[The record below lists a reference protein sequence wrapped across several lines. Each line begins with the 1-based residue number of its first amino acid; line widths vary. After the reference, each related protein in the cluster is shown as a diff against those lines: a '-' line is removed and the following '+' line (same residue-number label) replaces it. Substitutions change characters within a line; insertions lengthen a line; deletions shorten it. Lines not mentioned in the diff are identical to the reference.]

1 MDSSAAA
8 STLTRPRILVAV
20 ASLAATITLGYYCY
34 RAYNPSDD
42 AAFALPAEPS
52 RRLHRSNAI
61 RHRRRSIPDVVH
73 ASNNHGHSREPSEAS
88 STSVESHDENMHLAN
103 DHHHHGH
110 RHHDLHDNESASGDH
125 VTERHV
131 REDNWYDHEPHHHH
145 DSFSQRAGQNFV
157 NLLFRVSE
165 DNARRNAFVH
175 RGCLCNGCGVTPI
188 RGIRYRCAN
197 CTDFD
202 LCETCEAQ
210 GMHTKTH
217 IFYKI
222 RVPIPRLG
230 SRPLQPVWYPGDPE
244 NCLRLLPKH
253 LMPKLTRETGF
264 ERPELE
270 ALWEQWTF
278 MACTEWREDP
288 DELGIAMDRKTFER
302 YLVPSGGYH
311 HMAPNLLHDRMFAFY
326 DDNNDGLIGFA
337 EFLRGT
343 AYRKRK
349 DRLKKI
355 FRGYDLDSDG
365 YISRRDCLRL
375 FRAYYAVFKH
385 MHRGILEG
393 LEEQA
398 MNAVEVDQVISG
410 RQPLSSLFGRE
421 GGFSEA
427 DTDRIAEGKRVN
439 LTTGEVSVID
449 GNHRAVNEDSPDTVG
464 RQDILTDLFTR
475 QSQAVERRFVP
486 ITSQQSRDDRE
497 RTGVEY
503 LNSLLN
509 PPTSISELP
518 ALLLGETR
526 DGNDFLLV
534 VNSRDN
540 TVRDVQEVNN
550 DPLDEALRGG
560 SENSQPS
567 AGESQQPTGA
577 TQGATTNGASREN
590 QTPDGEGPGSSDR
603 QRPYWVSSH
612 RRARINARRKLFD
625 RWKRRQFYLDEEEGM
640 MPPEDWSDDDDILA
654 RLDDGGDAKAER
666 PPLSARSRSSSKVR
680 FAEDT
685 DDYDVRSNPSTSSR
699 SIPERWGGM
708 DIRDAERDAGKE
720 VFYQVAQQ
728 AFNEILDTLFKEKED
743 LAVQA
748 AETKELRDKYRH
760 LFQSLDPNEKEQP
773 QASKPPS
780 PPAETKEPQ
789 DKTLEELLAEAGY
802 SIITPEPEKT
812 ADENKENGTGAES
825 DDDGSLPPLISD
837 EPAESSQSQAPEPEV
852 YRDPTMPQFRPNS
865 VEETSRQRQEPSS
878 SETEDQQTNSPESA
892 EPSSANPDSNTP
904 APDANTTT
912 TTNGSET
919 PSCSYCL
926 SQQSSSRNGQTKK
939 KKRRPANSAAREHEH
954 LLHDPSCP
962 SFSGPSGST
971 NPIPR
976 ATLLTWKRLDLAEKE
991 ARERGGWG
999 RLNYEE
1005 FEKIYKAAEAR
1016 GNRLDYLGTWIDF
1029 CIPST

>member
-1 MDSSAAA
+1 MDSSVAA
-8 STLTRPRILVAV
+8 STLTRPRILVAA
-20 ASLAATITLGYYCY
+20 ASLAATVTLGYYCY
-34 RAYNPSDD
+34 RAYNDSPEDPS
-42 AAFALPAEPS
+42 FALPAEPA

-61 RHRRRSIPDVVH
+61 RHRRHSLPEVVQ
-73 ASNNHGHSREPSEAS
+73 NNGDRGHSREPSEAS
-88 STSVESHDENMHLAN
+88 YTSVESHDENLHLHDDN
-103 DHHHHGH
+103 PDDHHDHHHHDP
-110 RHHDLHDNESASGDH
+110 HDAESASGDA
-125 VTERHV
+125 VAERHV
-131 REDNWYDHEPHHHH
+131 RDDNWYDHEDHDDHHFG
-145 DSFSQRAGQNFV
+145 SGPAQRAGQNIV
-157 NLLFRVSE
+157 SLLFRVSE

-326 DDNNDGLIGFA
+326 DDNRDGLIGFA

-349 DRLKKI
+349 DRLRKI
-355 FRGYDLDSDG
+355 FRGYDIDDDG
-365 YISRRDCLRL
+365 FISRRDCLRL

-398 MNAVEVDQVISG
+398 MNAVEVDQVITG

-427 DTDRIAEGKRVN
+427 DTDRLPQGKAVLSSGDARI
-439 LTTGEVSVID
+439 ID
-449 GNHRAVNEDSPDTVG
+449 GRNRAVNENSPDTAD
-464 RQDILTDLFTR
+464 RQAILMGLFNR
-475 QSQAVERRFVP
+475 QSRAAESRFVP
-486 ITSQQSRDDRE
+486 ISRQQQNEDGE
-497 RTGVEY
+497 RSGIEY

-509 PPTSISELP
+509 PPNSIRELP
-518 ALLLGETR
+518 TLLLGETR

-534 VNSRDN
+534 FNNRDS
-540 TVRDVQEVNN
+540 TVQDMQELDG
-550 DPLDEALRGG
+550 DPADDALR
-560 SENSQPS
+560 SAENPQ
-567 AGESQQPTGA
+567 A
-577 TQGATTNGASREN
+577 N
-590 QTPDGEGPGSSDR
+590 GEGPSSGAAGGSVVHGARDENPSLESEGLRPSDR
-603 QRPYWVSSH
+603 SPRRSPSYVVSSG
-612 RRARINARRKLFD
+612 RRARVNARRKLFD
-625 RWKRRQFYLDEEEGM
+625 RWQRRQFYLDEEEGM
-640 MPPEDWSDDDDILA
+640 LPPEDWSDDDDVLT
-654 RLDDGGDAKAER
+654 RLEDAESKEEQ
-666 PPLSARSRSSSKVR
+666 PPPSARSRSSSKVR
-680 FAEDT
+680 FAQDT
-685 DDYDVRSNPSTSSR
+685 DDYDIRSNPSTSSR
-699 SIPERWGGM
+699 SVPERWGGM
-708 DIRDAERDAGKE
+708 EIRDAERDAGKE
-720 VFYQVAQQ
+720 IFYQVAQQ

-743 LAVQA
+743 LAIRA
-748 AETKELRDKYRH
+748 AQTKELRDKYRH
-760 LFQSLDPNEKEQP
+760 LFQSIDPNEQE
-773 QASKPPS
+773 
-780 PPAETKEPQ
+780 PPAKARATPTDGTSAQ
-789 DKTLEELLAEAGY
+789 DKTLEELLTETGY
-802 SIITPEPEKT
+802 SIDPEAEK
-812 ADENKENGTGAES
+812 GTGAGETNEASAES
-825 DDDGSLPPLISD
+825 EDALPAPIPD
-837 EPAESSQSQAPEPEV
+837 EPAAPQSAEPDV

-865 VEETSRQRQEPSS
+865 DQDMSASNGQQRAPSDTSSAETQQSESAASPSS
-878 SETEDQQTNSPESA
+878 GLSSRSSNDNAPSTEG
-892 EPSSANPDSNTP
+892 
-904 APDANTTT
+904 PDANDDK
-912 TTNGSET
+912 TNA
-919 PSCSYCL
+919 
-926 SQQSSSRNGQTKK
+926 SSLDVKLNKK
-939 KKRRPANSAAREHEH
+939 KKRRPGKHQYSA
-954 LLHDPSCP
+954 
-962 SFSGPSGST
+962 T
-971 NPIPR
+971 NPIPHS
-976 ATLLTWKRLDLAEKE
+976 TLVTWKRLDLAEQE
-991 ARERGGWG
+991 ARARGGWG
-999 RLNYEE
+999 RLDYAE
-1005 FEKIYKAAEAR
+1005 FERIYKAAEAR